1 MKHIYKLS
9 IVLLAVF
16 TFVGCNVDDDDAVS
30 VLPQKLITASLANQG
45 DIIGIPDNATSYDL
59 VINFSEDYVT
69 NERILVELP
78 SEIKNVFQ
86 IC

>member
-30 VLPQKLITASLANQG
+30 VLPMKELTASLAQQV
-45 DIIGIPDNATSYDL
+45 DIIGVEDNATSYDL
-59 VINFSEDYVT
+59 VINFSED
-69 NERILVELP
+69 LP
-78 SEIKNVFQ
+78 SYS
-86 IC
+86 